1 MNMTNEEMINNY
13 IKKETPQKIIH
24 YKHTYPSHK
33 WALNKK
39 GEPDN
44 FAFESGYHN
53 GYCCT
58 RCWYCFCEHCDPD
71 GFDKEPCIVEYD
83 ECSSCHKRIIDYKK
97 IFYCEYC
104 GQKLDGNN
112 IEEISKIHVR

>member
-33 WALNKK
+33 WKLNKK
-39 GEPDN
+39 GEPDY
-44 FAFESGYHN
+44 FAWDYDYHN
-53 GYCCT
+53 GYLCQ
-58 RCWYCFCEHCDPD
+58 RCGYSFCMHCDPD
-71 GFDKEPCIVEYD
+71 GFDKEPCIVEYS
-83 ECSSCHKRIIDYKK
+83 ECSSCGNHIFNYKK

-112 IEEISKIHVR
+112 IEEINKIHVR